1 MVTCKTCGN
10 RWILEDYDVEVSGD
24 NKFGP
29 SYVCPACGEVGDEEA

>member
-24 NKFGP
+24 NQFGP
-29 SYVCPACGEVGDEEA
+29 SYVCPACGKVGDEEA